1 MSALL
6 DPLRNAW
13 AGLNEREKRLVGL
26 LGATLVGLVIFGVFY
41 VSQSA
46 VADMEEENARLK
58 RALADIG
65 RARSRLAA
73 LAAERE
79 SAERRFATKAPA
91 LGSFVEAT
99 ARQQSITV
107 GEVVDQPE
115 ETSGRYTKRAVRVR
129 LQNVALRPTIDLLA
143 AIENSPYPVALE
155 RLQVEHYQPGDQYN
169 VQIGVAAYDRQ
180 APAGAPTKAPRP
192 VPGGAAGPPTL

>member
-1 MSALL
+1 MSRLL
-6 DPLRNAW
+6 DTLRAAW

-26 LGATLVGLVIFGVFY
+26 LGATLVSLVVFGIFY
-41 VSQSA
+41 LSQSA
-46 VADMEEENARLK
+46 VAEIEEDNARLEQ
-58 RALADIG
+58 ALAAIG
-65 RARSRLAA
+65 RARTRLAA
-73 LAAERE
+73 LSAERE
-79 SAERRFATKAPA
+79 SAERRFSTKAPA

-115 ETSGRYTKRAVRVR
+115 ETIGRYTRRAVRVR
-129 LQNVALRPTIDLLA
+129 LQNVALRPAIDLLA

-155 RLQVEHYQPGDQYN
+155 RVLVEHYQPGDQYN

-180 APAGAPTKAPRP
+180 GNYGGSARTPRP
-192 VPGGAAGPPTL
+192 PPAGAAGPPAL